1 MPHMKTTR
9 RLLTAIILFVLVA
22 LFGTVGYMSIEH
34 RTFFDS
40 LYMTVITITTIG
52 FEEVW
57 KLSTTGRVFTLV
69 LIVIGLAAAAYSVNL
84 IMKVILEGE
93 LKSIFGR
100 KKVEKE
106 IAHLKDHFII
116 CGYGRIGRIIASGL
130 RQKKVPFVVIDR
142 DDRRRTELEDENIL
156 FVIGDSTSDEI
167 LLNAGVKAAR
177 CLISVTRSDSD
188 NVFITLSAR
197 QLNPDLYIVARAEEE
212 SAEPKLRRAGAN
224 KVVLPYRIGATQLA
238 QAALRP
244 NVIDFLEITT
254 QTRNLEYQIEELK
267 VSPSSPAVGKSLIE
281 LAWSRTI
288 GIIII
293 GIKRPTGMIFNP
305 SAEARIQENDIL
317 IALGS
322 ADQLKKLEQ
331 AVL

>member
-1 MPHMKTTR
+1 MKTTR

-156 FVIGDSTSDEI
+156 FVIGDSTSDEV

>member
-167 LLNAGVKAAR
+167 LLNAGVKAA
-177 CLISVTRSDSD
+177 
-188 NVFITLSAR
+188 
-197 QLNPDLYIVARAEEE
+197 
-212 SAEPKLRRAGAN
+212 
-224 KVVLPYRIGATQLA
+224 
-238 QAALRP
+238 LRP
-244 NVIDFLEITT
+244 NVIDVLEITT